1 MSADNFTI
9 KSKIV
14 YTIQS
19 AHGETQCNGLKG
31 LEEHIDGLLGAYLDR
46 IENIRTGLLSRDKLK
61 IHDFMMGSYD
71 ELQTIFALKDKA
83 QEIRE
88 DLKRASENSCD
99 CCERSRDDWNQ

>member
-9 KSKIV
+9 KSKVV

-19 AHGETQCNGLKG
+19 AHGETQCDGLKG
-31 LEEHIDGLLGAYLDR
+31 LETHIDDLLGAYIDR
-46 IENIRTGLLSRDKLK
+46 IDDIRTGLRLSDKSK

-83 QEIRE
+83 QEIRD
-88 DLKRASENSCD
+88 DLKRASENTCN
-99 CCERSRDDWNQ
+99 CCND

>member
-9 KSKIV
+9 KSKVV
-14 YTIQS
+14 YTIKS
-19 AHGETQCNGLKG
+19 AHGETECDGLKG
-31 LEEHIDGLLGAYLDR
+31 LETHIDDLLGAYIDR
-46 IENIRTGLLSRDKLK
+46 IESIRTGLRSRDMLK

-88 DLKRASENSCD
+88 DLKRASENTCN
-99 CCERSRDDWNQ
+99 CCND